1 MRERI
6 KQLAGE
12 FVQRCS
18 RDVSSLRASL
28 TRLGN
33 GDSMVFDAIVF
44 KEMEHIAHRICGTG
58 ASLGFE
64 SLSTCAAAIERHKQ
78 AIDGFNI
85 IVVFVFVAAVMGG
98 LAPGFVA
105 APLAVAPLAAACQM
119 RQAGAVR
126 WDDDPDRP
134 PAGMGRRRA
143 LADRTLRARGAGA

>member
-64 SLSTCAAAIERHKQ
+64 SLSTCAAAIERLAQGQGGGVTPHL
-78 AIDGFNI
+78 N
-85 IVVFVFVAAVMGG
+85 VVERLVEYVAALEIEVDR
-98 LAPGFVA
+98 LVHPGV
-105 APLAVAPLAAACQM
+105 
-119 RQAGAVR
+119 
-126 WDDDPDRP
+126 
-134 PAGMGRRRA
+134 
-143 LADRTLRARGAGA
+143 